1 MEVKI
6 VLSDGS
12 TIGGGDLISAIYRT
26 DLVPVPVSLEL
37 VVKATDELREL
48 LKIGDKLIAGEGTSL
63 TIVKSQHI
71 NMQAVKAGKRV
82 GGLIIIAVLSGCE
95 PLLSVASRATS
106 LNNTSFN
113 EVYRSLGA
121 KIRLEND
128 IKLNQFICLK
138 GQLPTKRIAIAL
150 QKEAAVSLYR
160 DGGMSVVRINDL
172 FKGEAAVYD
181 RSALQW
187 IDSPHVLSH
196 GNTNFLSI
204 DDNGSDILGAPFSN
218 KQVGYY
224 PRADARELQNL
235 RRILVTRAKMVRQLD
250 DQITAGRLI
259 TIDDG
264 LSQDNLVVLT
274 AAHRYDTGALGG
286 RPIMATQAW
295 LAQLEGEK

>member
-1 MEVKI
+1 MKLT
-6 VLSDGS
+6 LSDGS
-12 TIGGGDLISAIYRT
+12 VISGGDLISAIYRT

-37 VVKATDELREL
+37 VVKATDQLRPL
-48 LKIGDKLIAGEGTSL
+48 LKIGDKIIAADATSL

-71 NMQAVKAGKRV
+71 NMQLAKAGKRV
-82 GGLIIIAVLSGCE
+82 GGLMIIAVLSGCE

-113 EVYRSLGA
+113 EVYRALGA
-121 KIRLEND
+121 KIRLKGD

-150 QKEAAVSLYR
+150 QKEASVTAYQ
-160 DGGMSVVRINDL
+160 GGNMSVVRINDL
-172 FKGEAAVYD
+172 FKGQAAMYD
-181 RSALQW
+181 KSALQW
-187 IDSPHVLSH
+187 IDNPHILTH
-196 GNTNFLSI
+196 GNTNYLSI
-204 DDNGSDILGAPFSN
+204 DDNGSDIVGTPFEN
-218 KQVGYY
+218 KQIGYY

-250 DQITAGRLI
+250 DQIMAGNLI
-259 TIDDG
+259 GVNDG
-264 LSQDNLVVLT
+264 TKTENLVVLT

-295 LAQLEGEK
+295 LAQLEGQK

>member
-1 MEVKI
+1 MKI

-26 DLVPVPVSLEL
+26 DLVPVPVSLEM
-37 VVKATDELREL
+37 VVKATDELKEL
-48 LKIGDKLIAGEGTSL
+48 LKIGDKLIVGDGISL

-106 LNNTSFN
+106 LNDTSFN
-113 EVYRSLGA
+113 EVYRVLGA
-121 KIRLEND
+121 KVRLKSD

-138 GQLPTKRIAIAL
+138 GQLPTKRIAISL
-150 QKEAAVSLYR
+150 QKEAAVTMYS
-160 DGGMSVVRINDL
+160 DGEISVTRINDL
-172 FKGEAAVYD
+172 FKGESLIYD

-187 IDSPHVLSH
+187 IDNPHVLSH
-196 GNTNFLSI
+196 GNTNFLSV
-204 DDNGSDILGAPFSN
+204 DDNGSDILGSPLNN

-235 RRILVTRAKMVRQLD
+235 RRILVTKAKMVRQLD
-250 DQITAGRLI
+250 DRLNAGSVV

-264 LSQDNLVVLT
+264 YGQDSLVVLT

>member
-1 MEVKI
+1 M
-6 VLSDGS
+6 
-12 TIGGGDLISAIYRT
+12 
-26 DLVPVPVSLEL
+26 PVSLEM
-37 VVKATDELREL
+37 VVKATDELKEL
-48 LKIGDKLIAGEGTSL
+48 LKIGDKLIVGDGISL

-106 LNNTSFN
+106 LNDTSFN
-113 EVYRSLGA
+113 EVYRVLGA
-121 KIRLEND
+121 KIRLKSD

-150 QKEAAVSLYR
+150 QKEAAVPVYR
-160 DGGMSVVRINDL
+160 DGGVSVVRINDL
-172 FKGEAAVYD
+172 FKGESLIYD

-187 IDSPHVLSH
+187 IDNPHVLSH

-204 DDNGSDILGAPFSN
+204 DDNDSDILGSPLNN

-235 RRILVTRAKMVRQLD
+235 RRILVTKAKMVRQLD

-264 LSQDNLVVLT
+264 FSQDSLVVLT
-274 AAHRYDTGALGG
+274 SAHRYDTGALGG

-295 LAQLEGEK
+295 LSQLEGEK